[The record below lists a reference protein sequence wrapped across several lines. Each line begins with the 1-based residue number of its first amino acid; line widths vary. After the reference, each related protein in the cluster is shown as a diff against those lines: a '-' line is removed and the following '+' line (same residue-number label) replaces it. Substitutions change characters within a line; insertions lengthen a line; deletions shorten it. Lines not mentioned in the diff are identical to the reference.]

1 MPVHVTLFQH
11 ISPHLTSEQRGPRT
25 SAFFHSV
32 SQTILRATVK
42 ISSHLR
48 SENCVWEQ
56 TETCRQLNISH
67 RQMLELKV
75 KCMCCSATEEKEAM
89 QLQ

>member
-1 MPVHVTLFQH
+1 MLVHVMEFQQ
-11 ISPHLTSEQRGPRT
+11 ISPHLTSKQRGPRT

-48 SENCVWEQ
+48 IENCVWEK
-56 TETCRQLNISH
+56 TETCKQLYISH
-67 RQMLELKV
+67 I
-75 KCMCCSATEEKEAM
+75 AA
-89 QLQ
+89 